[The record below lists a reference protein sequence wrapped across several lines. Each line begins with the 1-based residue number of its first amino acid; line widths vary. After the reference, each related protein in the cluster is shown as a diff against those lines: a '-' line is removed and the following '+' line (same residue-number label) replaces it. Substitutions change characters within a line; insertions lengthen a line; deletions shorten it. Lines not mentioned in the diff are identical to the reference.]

1 MFRSRLSTTRRE
13 IFAVASAAV
22 AFHSGRAFG
31 QQQLGP
37 PPHKKGPIV
46 FLNYDQ
52 VELDAAYDQ
61 SAYESNFAQVQARLA
76 SNSESARQRIGQPK
90 RIAYGSGEIEQLD
103 VFPTKQSKA
112 PIFVFIHGG
121 AWTRG
126 HASDYSFLA
135 ELFLNAGAI
144 CVIPDFSW
152 VQDAPKRLTTMAD
165 QVRRSLAW
173 VYRNAAALGGD
184 PGRLYVGGHSS
195 GGHLAGVA
203 LTTDW
208 QKDFGLPP
216 DFIKGGL
223 CVSGIYDLKPV
234 RLSSRNDYVKM
245 DDQMENELS
254 PQRHLDRLYAPLVLG
269 YGTLDTPEFQRQTR
283 DFAAAVEG
291 AGKLLRLIVAQNYAH
306 LETVESLG
314 NPYGPMGRAILQ
326 QMNLAK
332 T

>member
-1 MFRSRLSTTRRE
+1 
-13 IFAVASAAV
+13 
-22 AFHSGRAFG
+22 
-31 QQQLGP
+31 
-37 PPHKKGPIV
+37 
-46 FLNYDQ
+46 
-52 VELDAAYDQ
+52 
-61 SAYESNFAQVQARLA
+61 
-76 SNSESARQRIGQPK
+76 
-90 RIAYGSGEIEQLD
+90 
-103 VFPTKQSKA
+103 
-112 PIFVFIHGG
+112 
-121 AWTRG
+121 
-126 HASDYSFLA
+126 
-135 ELFLNAGAI
+135 
-144 CVIPDFSW
+144 
-152 VQDAPKRLTTMAD
+152 MAD